1 MVSSK
6 KAVQARLPA
15 GQQATETA
23 LEGGPMRP
31 AVLPMLVPTDNSAAS
46 LTSQIYDRIRSDIL
60 SGVLAAGKKLPI
72 EELKESYDIGASA
85 IREALSLLTADALVE
100 RIDHRGFRV
109 TPVSRAGF
117 DQLLT
122 TRCWLEERALRESIR
137 AGDVNWEEAIVV
149 ANFHLGRM
157 RRAQAAERFLPPDE
171 WEGRHRALHWAFLA
185 ACGSDLLLRFCR
197 QMYDLN
203 IRYRRFAPPEA
214 QQARDIDA
222 EHSAIAEAAVTR
234 NADRAV
240 ELLLAHYRRTGDLV
254 RERLH

>member
-1 MVSSK
+1 MIPNK
-6 KAVQARLPA
+6 KAAQARLAA
-15 GQQATETA
+15 GQPATVPG
-23 LEGGPMRP
+23 LGGEPVRS
-31 AVLPMLVPTDNSAAS
+31 AILPITLAADSSAAS

-60 SGVLAAGKKLPI
+60 SGVLTPGKKLPI
-72 EELKESYDIGASA
+72 EELKETYDIGASA

-137 AGDVNWEEAIVV
+137 AGDVKWEEAIVV
-149 ANFHLGRM
+149 ANFHLGRV

-197 QMYDLN
+197 QMYDLT
-203 IRYRRFAPPEA
+203 
-214 QQARDIDA
+214 
-222 EHSAIAEAAVTR
+222 SAIAALRRRKRSRRAISTPSTR
-234 NADRAV
+234 RSP
-240 ELLLAHYRRTGDLV
+240 RPR
-254 RERLH
+254 